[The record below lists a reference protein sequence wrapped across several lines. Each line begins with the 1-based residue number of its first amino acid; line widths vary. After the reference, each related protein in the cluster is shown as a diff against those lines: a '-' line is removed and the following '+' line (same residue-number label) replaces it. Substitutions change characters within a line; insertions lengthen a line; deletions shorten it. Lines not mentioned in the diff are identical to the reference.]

1 MKKYLALILA
11 LAMVFTL
18 AACAPKA
25 PDDANEPSDG
35 TETDSP
41 KDEAQTFKVG
51 FSNVWVGNSWGV
63 QCVNELE
70 SYLKNNEHVSE
81 YYITDANNDSNK
93 QISDIQDL
101 LSKDI
106 DLLLLQPIS
115 PDAVVPVIEEAYE
128 KGVIVVTCA
137 SPVGTDKYHAS
148 VLAKD
153 EDFGRVGM
161 EWLAEQLGGKGNIVI
176 LNGMSGVTVAANRR
190 AGVQEVLDKYPDIKV
205 LGEEYADWDYAKGK
219 VATENLLAANPQ
231 IDGVWSCGGDMTR
244 GAIEAFQAAGRP
256 LCPMTGEDNNGFLK
270 LWKENA
276 PDGYKSIAT
285 SMPTWLFAEG
295 ARIGLDILMGTQ
307 PAEKDIIVDIPVITT
322 ETLDQ
327 YVRDDLSDSFWANTR
342 MPEEDINALY
352 GSGKDGTQGFG
363 K

>member
-1 MKKYLALILA
+1 MKKYLALLLA
-11 LAMVFTL
+11 LVMVFTL
-18 AACAPKA
+18 AACASKPAEKPEDSTA
-25 PDDANEPSDG
+25 P
-35 TETDSP
+35 TDSANP
-41 KDEAQTFKVG
+41 EKTGFKVG

-70 SYLKNNEHVSE
+70 SYLKNSELVSE
-81 YYITDANNDSNK
+81 YYITDANNDTNK

-115 PDAVVPVIEEAYE
+115 PDAVVPVIEEAYA

-153 EDFGRVGM
+153 EDFGKVGM
-161 EWLAEQLGGKGNIVI
+161 EWLAEAMGGKGNIVI
-176 LNGMSGVTVAANRR
+176 LNGMSGLTVAVNRR

-270 LWKENA
+270 LWKANS
-276 PDGYKSIAT
+276 PDGFKSIAT

-295 ARIGLDILMGTQ
+295 AKIGLDILQGKA
-307 PAEKDIIVDIPVITT
+307 PAEKDIVVDIPVITT
-322 ETLDQ
+322 ETLDNF
-327 YVRDDLSDSFWANTR
+327 VRDDLSDSFWANTR
-342 MPEEDINALY
+342 MPEEDILALY
-352 GSGKDGTQGFG
+352 GAGKDGTQGFG